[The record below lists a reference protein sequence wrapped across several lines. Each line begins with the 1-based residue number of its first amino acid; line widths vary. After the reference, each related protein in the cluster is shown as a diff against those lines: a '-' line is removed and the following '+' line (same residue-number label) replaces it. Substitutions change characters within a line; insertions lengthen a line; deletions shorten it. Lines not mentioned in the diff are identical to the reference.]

1 MIEKIYREKVKYP
14 FSKENLIKKI
24 YQNVS
29 LFQHES
35 KYEYPGIQTNILLKC
50 KEIDYILNYGA
61 EKCKELF
68 YKDSNIEDVT
78 YAIYPWSFI
87 SRNETTASHFHNHD
101 MFAPN
106 VKKSIKSNYTFIY
119 YVQIP
124 NNLKDNDGKLFIVDE
139 EQQYQITILPEENEL
154 IILPAH
160 IYHRPET
167 AIHSNVDRIVIAA
180 TILFDFPNLKEK
192 KTLL

>member
-1 MIEKIYREKVKYP
+1 MIREKINYP

-24 YQNVS
+24 YQNLS
-29 LFQHES
+29 LFEHES
-35 KYEYPGIQTNILLKC
+35 RYEYPGIQTNILLKC

-68 YKDSNIEDVT
+68 YKDKNIEDVT

-101 MFAPN
+101 MFAPK
-106 VKKSIKSNYTFIY
+106 VQKSIKSNYTFIY

-124 NNLKDNDGKLFIVDE
+124 NNLKDNDGKLIIIDE
-139 EQQYQITILPEENEL
+139 EQQHISILPEENEL

-160 IYHRPET
+160 LYHRPET
-167 AIHSNVDRIVIAA
+167 AINSNIDRIVIAA
-180 TILFDFPNLKEK
+180 TVLFDLPILKEK
-192 KTLL
+192 KTLM

>member
-1 MIEKIYREKVKYP
+1 MIDKIYREKIEYP
-14 FSKENLIKKI
+14 FPKENLIKKI

-29 LFQHES
+29 LFKHES
-35 KYEYPGIQTNILLKC
+35 KYETPGIQTNILLKC
-50 KEIDYILNYGA
+50 KEIDYILNYSA

-68 YKDSNIEDVT
+68 YKDSNIEDIT
-78 YAIYPWSFI
+78 YALYPWIFI
-87 SRNETTASHFHNHD
+87 SKNETTASHFHNHN
-101 MFAPN
+101 MFAPE
-106 VKKSIKSNYTFIY
+106 VQTSIKSNYTFIY

-124 NNLKDNDGKLFIVDE
+124 NNLKDNDGKLIIID
-139 EQQYQITILPEENEL
+139 EQQQIAILPQENEL

-160 IYHRPET
+160 VYHRPET
-167 AIHSNVDRIVIAA
+167 SINSNIDRIVIAA

>member
-1 MIEKIYREKVKYP
+1 MIDKIYREKIKYP

-29 LFQHES
+29 LFKHES
-35 KYEYPGIQTNILLKC
+35 KYETPGIQTNILLKC

-68 YKDSNIEDVT
+68 YKDSNIEDIT
-78 YAIYPWSFI
+78 YALYPWIFI
-87 SRNETTASHFHNHD
+87 SKNETTASHFHNHN
-101 MFAPN
+101 MFAPEVQN
-106 VKKSIKSNYTFIY
+106 SIKSNYTFIY

-124 NNLKDNDGKLFIVDE
+124 NNLKDNDGKLIIIDE
-139 EQQYQITILPEENEL
+139 EQQQIAILPEENEL
-154 IILPAH
+154 IILPAYV
-160 IYHRPET
+160 YHRPET
-167 AIHSNVDRIVIAA
+167 SVNSNIDRIVIAA
-180 TILFDFPNLKEK
+180 TVLFDLPNLKEK

>member
-1 MIEKIYREKVKYP
+1 MRYEYIYNQITERAKNRVLVGYNEKHHIIPKCLGGDN
-14 FSKENLIKKI
+14 SKENLVKKI

-29 LFQHES
+29 LFENEL
-35 KYEYPGIQTNILLKC
+35 KYKSPGIQTNILLKC

-139 EQQYQITILPEENEL
+139 EQ
-154 IILPAH
+154 
-160 IYHRPET
+160 
-167 AIHSNVDRIVIAA
+167 
-180 TILFDFPNLKEK
+180 
-192 KTLL
+192 

>member
-1 MIEKIYREKVKYP
+1 MIEKMYREKVNYP

-29 LFQHES
+29 LFEDES
-35 KYEYPGIQTNILLKC
+35 KYEHPGIQTNILLKC

-61 EKCKELF
+61 EKCKNIF
-68 YKDSNIEDVT
+68 CKDSNIEDIP

-101 MFAPN
+101 KFAPN

-119 YVQIP
+119 YVQVP
-124 NNLKDNDGKLFIVDE
+124 NNLKENDGKLIIINDE
-139 EQQYQITILPEENEL
+139 KQQIAILPEEDEL

-160 IYHRPET
+160 VYHRPET
-167 AIHSNVDRIVIAA
+167 AIYSNIDRIVIAA

>member
-1 MIEKIYREKVKYP
+1 MIREKINYP

-24 YQNVS
+24 YQNLS
-29 LFQHES
+29 LFEHES
-35 KYEYPGIQTNILLKC
+35 RYEYPGIQTNILLKC

-124 NNLKDNDGKLFIVDE
+124 NNLKDNDGKLIIID
-139 EQQYQITILPEENEL
+139 EQQQQIDILPEENEL

-160 IYHRPET
+160 LYHRPET
-167 AIHSNVDRIVIAA
+167 AINSNIDRIVIAA
-180 TILFDFPNLKEK
+180 TILFDFPNLKEN